1 LEVILSGSNDILIA
15 NFKEK
20 GNEVTAFLEKEGIQV
35 RYTAL
40 RLIDYLIAGRVAV
53 VRRTVESFLA
63 DLSNKMVYRTAPE
76 FKRSFPDPLYIV
88 EGTAPAATISAT
100 TPGRSGITYL
110 TFVHRIPIIFASTPE
125 ETAKYIA
132 LMMKQA
138 EFASA
143 PTDSEDSPGENAAT
157 ESADAGDEAIVLEAD
172 VQIKLLAALPGLTE
186 GNAVALLARFGSL
199 KAVFEAPEKEL
210 AKVKGIGAKKAKI
223 IVTALTTS
231 TAPKNNDKPARRK
244 PAHPSATR

>member
-1 LEVILSGSNDILIA
+1 MSGSNDILIA
-15 NFKEK
+15 NIKEK
-20 GNEVTAFLEKEGIQV
+20 GNEVTTFLEKEGIQI

-88 EGTAPAATISAT
+88 EGNSPAAAISAT

-125 ETAKYIA
+125 ESAKYIA

-138 EFASA
+138 EFASTPA
-143 PTDSEDSPGENAAT
+143 DPDAAST
-157 ESADAGDEAIVLEAD
+157 NDEAAAESADSSFDAVVLDAD
-172 VQIKLLAALPGLTE
+172 LQIKLLSALPGLTAE
-186 GNAVALLARFGSL
+186 NAAALLAKFGTL
-199 KAVFEAPEKEL
+199 KAVFEASEKDL
-210 AKVKGIGAKKAKI
+210 AKVKGIGAKKAKTI
-223 IVTALTTS
+223 VLAVTAS
-231 TAPKNNDKPARRK
+231 PAPTREEKAARRK
-244 PAHPSATR
+244 SAHSSISR